1 MCGEE
6 GPASV
11 SLDYLAPTLAVFGIL
26 TLQGPVFHERV
37 AESYAGHWEKC
48 GPRLYDQNGPSG
60 PDLLWALQA

>member
-11 SLDYLAPTLAVFGIL
+11 SFDYPAPTLAVFGIL
-26 TLQGPVFHERV
+26 TLQEPIFHERG

-48 GPRLYDQNGPSG
+48 GPRLYD
-60 PDLLWALQA
+60 